1 MGDFSVIVDILLRLG
16 RSIQGKRRFV
26 KLRRGLPPDAVA
38 AESWWLNARQRL
50 EKSYEVKQLPL
61 GLLWIRRTSGR
72 EVR

>member
-50 EKSYEVKQLPL
+50 AKSY
-61 GLLWIRRTSGR
+61 
-72 EVR
+72 